1 MVRVHFRSFLLG
13 LAFGLAPCLLPAQA
27 GVGPETT
34 MELDGV
40 PLSLS
45 RDELAAVTD
54 LADRLRSPRAVQD
67 RALAVARQ
75 KAHGRDARYV
85 LALYELEIA
94 RQRKDDALRAEALD
108 ALIASGLVSG
118 ERLAA
123 DLEERGGIAFQQ
135 HDYARAGALWSREL
149 QLKPNDA
156 NLLSNLAQVRQ
167 AQGDA
172 AGAADLLQRSAA
184 SRAASGRKP
193 TEILARQMLS
203 TAYNAHL
210 LKPTADAALALV
222 AAYPSADNW
231 RLSLLAYR
239 QLGAPAGEFEIDL
252 LRLMRATFSLT
263 RPEEYQRLAQL
274 LEHSGRPTEGRAVL
288 EEGISRQLLDPGQP
302 TIRDIL
308 AELDRFIPQER
319 ARLAKPN
326 LVMQTLAAA
335 DSLGAFGR
343 HAEAIALYR
352 GLLAKP
358 GIDAAQV
365 NVHLGTALLAAG
377 RQAEAESRF
386 RSAAADPGAGQPAHY
401 ADLAA
406 FWIARL
412 TPPSP
417 ALAAVRR

>member
-1 MVRVHFRSFLLG
+1 
-13 LAFGLAPCLLPAQA
+13 
-27 GVGPETT
+27 

-40 PLSLS
+40 LLSLS

-85 LALYELEIA
+85 LALYQLEIA

-335 DSLGAFGR
+335 NSLGAFGR
-343 HAEAIALYR
+343 HAEAIALLSRTARQTRYR
-352 GLLAKP
+352 CSPGQCSSRHGAACGRPTGGSGVALPLRGRRSGGGPARALCRSGRLLDCSAHSAVA
-358 GIDAAQV
+358 GAR
-365 NVHLGTALLAAG
+365 G
-377 RQAEAESRF
+377 RQTLKRNSIT
-386 RSAAADPGAGQPAHY
+386 S
-401 ADLAA
+401 
-406 FWIARL
+406 
-412 TPPSP
+412 PSWTT
-417 ALAAVRR
+417 